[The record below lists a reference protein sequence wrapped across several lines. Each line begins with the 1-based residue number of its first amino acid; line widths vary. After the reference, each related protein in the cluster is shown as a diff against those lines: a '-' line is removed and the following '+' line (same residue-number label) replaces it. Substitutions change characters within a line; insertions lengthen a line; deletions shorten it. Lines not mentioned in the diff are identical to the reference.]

1 MEEEEGKKRTRKG
14 EIYIGDIVH
23 YFLVYTTPRCKPEVS
38 LWISA
43 IDHECVY
50 SKPCPEQ
57 GMWFSVRA
65 FVE

>member
-38 LWISA
+38 L
-43 IDHECVY
+43 
-50 SKPCPEQ
+50 
-57 GMWFSVRA
+57 
-65 FVE
+65 